1 MVFFVLQRDKG
12 ESLPPPSRLKRKIL
26 IKNKRLHPD
35 VEARE
40 LEEFKKG
47 NLMIEEVSDT
57 ADTTGGAAT
66 TTNSATDDQQVSIS
80 NKYTLISVE
89 W

>member
-1 MVFFVLQRDKG
+1 M
-12 ESLPPPSRLKRKIL
+12 
-26 IKNKRLHPD
+26 
-35 VEARE
+35 EARE

-57 ADTTGGAAT
+57 ADTTTGGAT
-66 TTNSATDDQQVSIS
+66 TTNSATDDQQVSMRTHS
-80 NKYTLISVE
+80 NKCTQI

>member
-1 MVFFVLQRDKG
+1 MM
-12 ESLPPPSRLKRKIL
+12 LKKIL

-57 ADTTGGAAT
+57 ADTTGGAVT